1 MTDETPYS
9 AQFPLFSET
18 DLSLNLDRQ
27 RRLAKAL
34 RDDVRTGD
42 NEALTRL
49 AANHPRA
56 KSLETKKL
64 KLADAQFVIAR
75 EAGLSSWPALKS
87 HVVNMEAAG
96 RAIEHEGPAPDSD
109 LQTLH
114 IRCGNDIEQALQRAG
129 FSGDFLMVPDPVC
142 QGPISDGPDA
152 LAARARFIAD
162 EYPGEDESK
171 TLVDLLATEAR
182 LAAAGDYARIVLW
195 FEHDPYDQLL
205 LIKILNQFR
214 KTGADKR
221 KVELVSLDRF
231 PGISKFIGIG
241 QLSPAAIRH
250 LYSGRQPVAEAAYDL
265 AASTSAAF
273 LTKDP
278 CALHALS
285 QQSLDSLPFLA
296 GALSRYLAELPDL
309 HTGLSFTEGLCLQIL
324 NNGPLA
330 WRKVFS
336 TFMRKIDPLPY
347 HGDLMFLGTLLRLRD
362 AEKPALESQMLDL
375 TPEGWGKTEF
385 NLTEVGRQLLNGQ
398 LDWKSCGARL
408 RYHGSITCFAD
419 PDWRW
424 DSERQ
429 RPVTKDQGTT
439 R

>member
-1 MTDETPYS
+1 
-9 AQFPLFSET
+9 
-18 DLSLNLDRQ
+18 
-27 RRLAKAL
+27 
-34 RDDVRTGD
+34 
-42 NEALTRL
+42 
-49 AANHPRA
+49 
-56 KSLETKKL
+56 
-64 KLADAQFVIAR
+64 
-75 EAGLSSWPALKS
+75 
-87 HVVNMEAAG
+87 
-96 RAIEHEGPAPDSD
+96 
-109 LQTLH
+109 
-114 IRCGNDIEQALQRAG
+114 
-129 FSGDFLMVPDPVC
+129 
-142 QGPISDGPDA
+142 
-152 LAARARFIAD
+152 
-162 EYPGEDESK
+162 
-171 TLVDLLATEAR
+171 LATEAR
-182 LAAAGDYARIVLW
+182 LTAAGDYARIVLW

-205 LIKILNQFR
+205 LVKILNQFR

-250 LYSGRQPVAEAAYDL
+250 LYSGRQPVPEAAYDL

-278 CALHALS
+278 CTLHALS
-285 QQSLDSLPFLA
+285 QQSFDSLPFLA
-296 GALSRYLAELPDL
+296 SALSRYLAELPDL
-309 HTGLSFTEGLCLQIL
+309 HTGLSFTEGVCLQIL
-324 NNGPLA
+324 NNGPMA
-330 WRKVFS
+330 WSKVFS

-385 NLTEVGRQLLNGQ
+385 GLTEIGRQLLNGQ

-429 RPVTKDQGTT
+429 RPVAKDQGTT
-439 R
+439 PSR